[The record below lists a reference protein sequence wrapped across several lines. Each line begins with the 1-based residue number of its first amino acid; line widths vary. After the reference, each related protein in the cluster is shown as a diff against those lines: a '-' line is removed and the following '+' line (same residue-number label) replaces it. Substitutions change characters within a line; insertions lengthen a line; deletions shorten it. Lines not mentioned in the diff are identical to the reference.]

1 MAEINA
7 TLSFHMD
14 SRHNDKHDLR
24 QIYVPYVDTE
34 RSKNNYYYAKNMTRE
49 DAFEYLF
56 GDAVFEYNKRQNRP
70 DRKITNYLDKLLESE
85 ERQRHTIREMRAQG
99 ASFKE
104 LAKFKKCVH
113 PSYQFIVA
121 IGNMQDNPE
130 FMSKDG
136 AMSDVAKAILVEYMN
151 GFQERNPNA
160 FLYQGATH
168 GDEQGVW
175 HNHCSIIWY
184 ADGFTKGMKRQVS
197 QKKALEQMGFVSDTK
212 KGVDGKLHFAI
223 EKWQNREREIIKSIA
238 KSYGVS
244 LCSGCESREHL
255 DREHYIIKKQK
266 EECATLL
273 KDANEKAR
281 KVLSTQEKV
290 DAQLSD
296 IKNFIENTDNGAVY
310 SIYAENR
317 ENKEKISEYEKK
329 NRQTYFLFARLWE
342 EYKQENA
349 QYWEKYR
356 ADKNELFAS
365 LQAVRTTVKCNK
377 EKLNDCLYSLLDSSQ
392 SLLGK
397 LISII
402 ELLALLVEDTIFE
415 RKLANIEQSYRELK
429 DNARVVLQA
438 SKDTSIALKS
448 KDIDNVENTIQNW
461 NRAIQKI
468 DDDLQLQFRMLDE
481 RYTGR

>member
-56 GDAVFEYNKRQNRP
+56 GDTVREYNEHQIRP
-70 DRKITNYLDKLLESE
+70 DRKIKNYLNKLLEAE
-85 ERQRHTIREMRAQG
+85 EKQKQTIQEKRAQG

-130 FMSKDG
+130 FISKDG
-136 AMSDVAKAILVEYMN
+136 TMSDVAKAILVEYMN

-212 KGVDGKLHFAI
+212 KGADGRLHLAI
-223 EKWQNREREIIKSIA
+223 EKWQNREREILKSIA

-255 DREHYIIKKQK
+255 DREHYIIKKKK
-266 EECATLL
+266 EESEELL
-273 KDANEKAR
+273 KGANEKAS
-281 KVLSTQEKV
+281 KVLAAQEKV

-296 IKNFIENTDNGAVY
+296 IKNFMDNTDNGAIY

-317 ENKEKISEYEKK
+317 ENKEKISKYEKK

-356 ADKNELFAS
+356 TEKNELFAS
-365 LQAVRTTVKCNK
+365 LQAVRNTVKYNK
-377 EKLNDCLYSLLDSSQ
+377 DKLNDCLYSLLDGGQ

-397 LISII
+397 LISIV
-402 ELLALLVEDTIFE
+402 ELLALLVENTVFKRE
-415 RKLANIEQSYRELK
+415 LAHIEQSYRELK
-429 DNARVVLQA
+429 ENARVVLQA
-438 SKDTSIALKS
+438 SKNTSIALKS
-448 KDIDNVENTIQNW
+448 KDIDNVENAIHNW
-461 NRAIQKI
+461 NKAIQKI
-468 DDDLQLQFRMLDE
+468 DDDLQMQFQTFDE
-481 RYTGR
+481 RYKGR